1 MLRRLPI
8 ESAQPVVLFA
18 FSRLAMVSLGLLA
31 LLLLSFP
38 GEGWAV
44 AVVSA
49 VALPWSMAVL
59 VVARRN
65 PDFALSP
72 LVVGGDFVMLLV
84 SELVLP
90 QTYGAVRFA
99 ALFMI
104 AAHSHFQGEGRA
116 LAVVA
121 VGSSSLVAGTLLR
134 GDLVVSGAVLALYE
148 IVFMVTALATAVV
161 LGRLR
166 TAESASRMRA
176 RSLSRRAIQAESDVR
191 RKVAES
197 IHDGPVQELIGLDM
211 MLTAARNQAEQGH
224 NSKAVELLD
233 EARLLA
239 ERNIRGLRDEIVDL
253 GPYAFE
259 ELSFA
264 MAVDNCLPVW
274 LRRYRFKV
282 EVQLEDVALPSEI
295 AGGLFRIV
303 QEAVANAGRHAEAE
317 TVTVRLRTVEAD
329 VELVVIDDGQGFR
342 RADPLAPSE
351 PGHLGLASMRERA
364 ELLDGTLG
372 IDTSEQGTNVVVRAP
387 LPAAKDL

>member
-8 ESAQPVVLFA
+8 ESAQPLVLFA
-18 FSRLAMVSLGLLA
+18 LSRLAMVCLGLLA
-31 LLLLSFP
+31 LVLVSFP
-38 GEGWAV
+38 HEGWALTV
-44 AVVSA
+44 GAA
-49 VALPWSMAVL
+49 VALPWSVAVL
-59 VVARRN
+59 VLAVRN

-72 LVVGGDFVMLLV
+72 FVVGGDFVVLLV
-84 SELVLP
+84 AELVLP
-90 QTYGAVRFA
+90 ESYAAVRFA
-99 ALFMI
+99 ALFII
-104 AAHSHFQGEGRA
+104 AAHAHFQGEPRA
-116 LAVVA
+116 LAVVLIGA
-121 VGSSSLVAGTLLR
+121 GLLVGGTLLR
-134 GDLVVSGAVLALYE
+134 GDQVVSGAVLALYE
-148 IVFMVTALATAVV
+148 IVFAVAAIATALV

-211 MLTAARNQAEQGH
+211 MLTAARNATEQGRH
-224 NSKAVELLD
+224 VKAVELLD

-259 ELSFA
+259 ELSFP
-264 MAVDNCLPVW
+264 MAVDNCMPVW
-274 LRRYRFKV
+274 ERRYGFRV
-282 EVQLEDVALPSEI
+282 ELELEELPLPSDV

-303 QEAVANAGRHAEAE
+303 QEAVANAGRHADAE
-317 TVTVRLRTVEAD
+317 TVTLSLRAEGPN
-329 VELVVIDDGQGFR
+329 VELTVRDDGNGFR

-364 ELLDGTLG
+364 ELLDGALE
-372 IDTSEQGTNVVVRAP
+372 IDTSDEGTTVSVRAP
-387 LPAAKDL
+387 LPAAKV